1 MAAANAA
8 YPDAVKLWAG
18 PRTRQF
24 ASHLRVSWQFD
35 LRRSADKLCR
45 PSGASR
51 LLSLPNSDGPCLSE
65 MRAEDAG
72 RRIILAYLALLV
84 TAGCCIPTA
93 SGLVSFRTAAPYLEL
108 IGTPCILIVSFTIIK
123 DFHARTKHDRNLQ
136 CWKFRSEVRLECKNS
151 WTNVGV
157 YYTYITQH
165 TFYSIYFMMLF
176 GRPLGNPS
184 VCNVGVLW
192 PNGLSDRDDFWH
204 TPCPGQQWP
213 CIRLRSESPY
223 WGGN

>member
-1 MAAANAA
+1 M
-8 YPDAVKLWAG
+8 
-18 PRTRQF
+18 
-24 ASHLRVSWQFD
+24 LRIRMQLSCELDHAPGSLRHTYVSRDSSIYDVQ
-35 LRRSADKLCR
+35 LINSAD
-45 PSGASR
+45 
-51 LLSLPNSDGPCLSE
+51 LLAPLGFWVYQTATVRVWKQLSE

-108 IGTPCILIVSFTIIK
+108 IGTPCILIVSFTIK

-136 CWKFRSEVRLECKNS
+136 CWEFRSEVRLECKNS

-176 GRPLGNPS
+176 TN
-184 VCNVGVLW
+184 
-192 PNGLSDRDDFWH
+192 
-204 TPCPGQQWP
+204 TA
-213 CIRLRSESPY
+213 
-223 WGGN
+223 